1 MLQNSKIIQSRN
13 DWRRKAVK
21 RAEKIREYKKSQKRH
36 LLKIEKLQEQNTIL
50 QQKLYE
56 KKL

>member
-36 LLKIEKLQEQNTIL
+36 QEKITKLQEQNTIL
-50 QQKLYE
+50 QQKLE
-56 KKL
+56 KKKL